1 MKEQQALKNRL
12 KTRLQKVPGFRGTKF
27 IYSLVRSVES
37 RNSAI
42 LLLRPPKGLY
52 QPYGTTSE
60 DRYPEIF
67 QHVLEQVGDGAD
79 LRILSFGCATGEE
92 VFSLRSYFQQATIVG
107 LDINPLNIAVCRF
120 RLRRIGD
127 AKLHF
132 AVAGSTTREASASYD
147 VIFAMAVFRHGNLN
161 SSPPPPKCDHRIR
174 FADFEESVTDLAR
187 TLKPDGLLVIEHAMF
202 RFADTLVAAG
212 FEPVFSQKLAG
223 GAPLYGRY
231 NCILPDANYPDVVFR
246 KAT

>member
-1 MKEQQALKNRL
+1 MKHSACSQSVVRGKRKMKEQQALKNRL
-12 KTRLQKVPGFRGTKF
+12 KTRLQKVPGFMGTKF

-67 QHVLEQVGDGAD
+67 QRVLEQVGDGAD
-79 LRILSFGCATGEE
+79 LRILSLGCATGEE

-107 LDINPLNIAVCRF
+107 LDINPLNIAACRF

-132 AVAGSTTREASASYD
+132 AVAGSTTREASASFD
-147 VIFAMAVFRHGNLN
+147 VIFAMAVFRHGN
-161 SSPPPPKCDHRIR
+161 
-174 FADFEESVTDLAR
+174 
-187 TLKPDGLLVIEHAMF
+187 
-202 RFADTLVAAG
+202 
-212 FEPVFSQKLAG
+212 Q
-223 GAPLYGRY
+223 
-231 NCILPDANYPDVVFR
+231 
-246 KAT
+246 

>member
-1 MKEQQALKNRL
+1 MQEQQALKNRL
-12 KTRLQKVPGFRGTKF
+12 KTRLRKVPGFRVARF

-37 RNSAI
+37 RNSAL
-42 LLLRPPKGLY
+42 LLLRPPRGLY
-52 QPYGTTSE
+52 QPYGTTSD

-67 QHVLEQVGDGAD
+67 QQVLERVGDEDG

-92 VFSLRSYFQQATIVG
+92 VFSLLHYFQRATIVG

-132 AVAGSTTREASASYD
+132 AVAGSTIGEASASCG
-147 VIFAMAVFRHGNLN
+147 VIFAMAVFRHGDLN

-174 FADFEESVTDLAR
+174 FADFEQSMADLAR
-187 TLKPDGLLVIEHAMF
+187 TLKPGGLLVIQNAMF
-202 RFADTLVAAG
+202 RFADIPVAAG
-212 FEPVFSQKLAG
+212 FETAFSLKLLEG
-223 GAPLYGRY
+223 GPLYGRD

-246 KAT
+246 KIT

>member
-12 KTRLQKVPGFRGTKF
+12 KTRLQKVPGFMGTKF

-67 QHVLEQVGDGAD
+67 QHVLEQVGDDAD
-79 LRILSFGCATGEE
+79 LRILSFGGATGEE
-92 VFSLRSYFQQATIVG
+92 VFSLCSYFEQATIVG
-107 LDINPLNIAVCRF
+107 LDINPLNLAVCRF
-120 RLRRIGD
+120 RRRRIGD

-161 SSPPPPKCDHRIR
+161 SSPPPPKCDTVSASPTSRN
-174 FADFEESVTDLAR
+174 
-187 TLKPDGLLVIEHAMF
+187 P
-202 RFADTLVAAG
+202 
-212 FEPVFSQKLAG
+212 
-223 GAPLYGRY
+223 
-231 NCILPDANYPDVVFR
+231 
-246 KAT
+246 